1 MAAVDGNCRHTRMR
15 IVLPALLAAAASFSA
30 PLAAASSVGQDS
42 KPAPATPA
50 TDLGGYR
57 LPLLREGSVIV
68 RVEGDLA
75 QDPDEKVWLFRPF
88 VREAGGLRREFVVL
102 ASPVLEDMLRTARV
116 APAPVQFEVTGRVFI
131 YRGRNFLLP
140 ELAPPIV
147 RFDAQPGDTPPP
159 AKPVTAPN
167 GESKFV
173 PPAGDSDDAA
183 VAEIERRLEERVARA
198 PAPRNAEPVTAA
210 EPARKPAPIASG
222 TRIAQRRGQ
231 LLRDPQAG
239 SWRFVPAQATGA
251 GDASLELLPC
261 MLLETLERTARE
273 SDGAPDVV
281 VTGTVLAFEGRSYL
295 LPSSFRRAREGR
307 GISR

>member
-1 MAAVDGNCRHTRMR
+1 MR
-15 IVLPALLAAAASFSA
+15 TLASLILALSATSFSA
-30 PLAAASSVGQDS
+30 PASAQDL
-42 KPAPATPA
+42 KPAPAAPA

-75 QDPDEKVWLFRPF
+75 QDPDEKVWLFRPTA
-88 VREAGGLRREFVVL
+88 REAGGLRREFVLL
-102 ASPVLEDMLRTARV
+102 ASPVLEDMLRTTRV
-116 APAPVQFEVTGRVFI
+116 APSPVQFEMTGRVFI
-131 YRGRNFLLP
+131 YKGRNFLLP

-147 RFDAQPGDTPPP
+147 RFDTAPDATPTD
-159 AKPVTAPN
+159 AKPTTAPN

-173 PPAGDSDDAA
+173 PPAGDADDAA
-183 VAEIERRLEERVARA
+183 VAEIERRLEDRVGRA
-198 PAPRNAEPVTAA
+198 PAPRAPEPLAERDGAKR
-210 EPARKPAPIASG
+210 EPAPIPSG

-231 LLRDPQAG
+231 LLRDPQSG
-239 SWRFVPAQATGA
+239 SWRFVPEQATGV

-273 SDGAPDVV
+273 SDGAPSIV